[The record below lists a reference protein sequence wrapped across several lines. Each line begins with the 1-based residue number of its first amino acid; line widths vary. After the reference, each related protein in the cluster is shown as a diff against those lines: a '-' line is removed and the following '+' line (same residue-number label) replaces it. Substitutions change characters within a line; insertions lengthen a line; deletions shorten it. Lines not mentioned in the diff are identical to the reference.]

1 MKLKVF
7 IWAVRN
13 YTPFFAESLIIYIEN
28 FKESTKLFLK
38 VLGKCARLQNAGAVK
53 ENQLHPTGKRCLHT
67 ASADPGP
74 SAEAVQ

>member
-7 IWAVRN
+7 VWTVRN
-13 YTPFFAESLIIYIEN
+13 YSPFFAESLIIYIEN

-38 VLGKCARLQNAGAVK
+38 VLGKCACLQNAGSIK
-53 ENQLHPTGKRCLHT
+53 ENELHPSGKRLHT
-67 ASADPGP
+67 VCADPGP